1 MRWHKKSGGKNSV
14 FCDRMTTK
22 DIDNNQ
28 KDNTMK
34 KIIYLALIAVIMGFL
49 PTGCEKEEKYN
60 ENPSSL
66 SIDGGSVVKKKPQN
80 LGTVNLVIFKVTL
93 RRATTDRPRDH
104 KNCGCLECFGFCDF
118 EWFPDI
124 KKSVHSIVENPSNND
139 QSLVLMQ
146 IINEKQAAMYI
157 LEDKEYFEEEF
168 GIDIPLVVPKE
179 ALEEA
184 CFPDIGITVK
194 EGVYHFVNEQQQIF
208 FDKKNVTSYGY
219 VIVDIE
225 IQ

>member
-1 MRWHKKSGGKNSV
+1 
-14 FCDRMTTK
+14 
-22 DIDNNQ
+22 
-28 KDNTMK
+28 MK
-34 KIIYLALIAVIMGFL
+34 KIIYLALIAVFVGFFS
-49 PTGCEKEEKYN
+49 TGCEKEKNTVEKSN
-60 ENPSSL
+60 SHN
-66 SIDGGSVVKKKPQN
+66 IDGSFDVKKKPQN
-80 LGTVNLVIFKVTL
+80 PGTVNLVIFKVTL
-93 RRATTDRPRDH
+93 HRATTDRPRDH

-168 GIDIPLVVPKE
+168 GIDIPLVIPKK

-184 CFPDIGITVK
+184 YLSDIDITVK
-194 EGVYHFVNEQQQIF
+194 EGVYNFVNEQQQIF

-225 IQ
+225 VQ

>member
-1 MRWHKKSGGKNSV
+1 
-14 FCDRMTTK
+14 
-22 DIDNNQ
+22 
-28 KDNTMK
+28 MK
-34 KIIYLALIAVIMGFL
+34 KIIYLALIAVLLGFFSA
-49 PTGCEKEEKYN
+49 GCEKEKRYN

-80 LGTVNLVIFKVTL
+80 PGTVNILIFKVTL
-93 RRATTDRPRDH
+93 HRATTDRPRDH

-118 EWFPDI
+118 EWFPGM
-124 KKSVHSIVENPSNND
+124 KKSVHSIVDNPSNKD
-139 QSLVLMQ
+139 QSLILMQ

-157 LEDKEYFEEEF
+157 LENKEYFEEEF

-184 CFPDIGITVK
+184 YLSDIDITVK
-194 EGVYHFVNEQQQIF
+194 EGVYNFVNEVQQIV
-208 FDKKNVTSYGY
+208 FDENKVTSYGY

-225 IQ
+225 VK